1 MELTIHALF
10 DRQLHQTPG
19 HTAVSFG
26 DGTLTYADLDREA
39 SRLSKAIIARSPDSA
54 AIGISTIRRPEMIIG
69 VLAILRSGKAYLP
82 LDPSYPADRLQQIVT
97 DSGIDTC
104 LSMSTGAEAALAS
117 LQGLTILPFD
127 AGMPAGTELTPT
139 HDRNPS
145 GAYILYTSGST
156 GRSKGVSMGHGP
168 LVNLLQWQSR
178 HSAATTGTRTLQF
191 APLTFDVSFQEL
203 FATLTTGG
211 TLVLIEDE
219 LRLDPQKLLR
229 FIEAEQVNRIFLP
242 FVALQ
247 YITEAADAT
256 KLYPPCL
263 SEVMTAGEQ
272 LKITPQVVSFFSALP
287 GATLFNQYGP
297 TETHV
302 VTELVLDGDPAA
314 WPALPTIGKPI
325 DNTGA
330 WILDPRQRLLPG
342 GEIGELCFSGACLS
356 EGYLHRPDLTA
367 QKYQEWTHPEKGQM
381 RIYRTGDL
389 ARYLPDGNI
398 EFLGRM
404 DDQVKI
410 RGYRIEL
417 AEIEVVLN
425 QAADVRQAAVVAI
438 EDVPGTKRL
447 VAYMVSSSGK
457 KDTSSLR
464 QHIARTL
471 PDYMMPAAFVWL
483 DELPY
488 TTSGKI
494 DKRALPKPGIQRPEL
509 SVLYKAPVTKTETLL
524 STLWASLLQLDRVG
538 TEDNFFELGGN
549 SLVALRTVAALQQQ
563 HGLDLPITKIYQYP
577 TIKAVAGWLDGGKN
591 PQLRLPKDH
600 NSRNSGNPAN
610 DEIAIIGM
618 AGRFPGAATI
628 EELWT
633 LLKAGKETVS
643 FFNKEELDA
652 SIPASLRDDPDY
664 VPARGIIDG
673 AEAFDAGFFGINP
686 RLAELMDPQQ
696 RIFLEIAWEAL
707 EKTGYLP
714 ENYPGSIGVFA
725 GSGNNSYYLNNVLPN
740 KDLVDKVGGFQ
751 VMTFNEKDYVASRV
765 AYILNLKGPAVSI
778 HSGCSTSLLAIAQ
791 AVESLRK
798 GQCDIALAGGAS
810 VTAPIRSGHLYQEGA
825 MLSRDGHCRPFDA
838 GAQGTTFSD
847 GAGIVL
853 LKSRQQAEKDGDTIY
868 AIIKGVG
875 VNNDGG
881 GKGSFTAPSAE
892 GQAGAIAMAIAEAG
906 IAPSSISYVEA
917 HGTATPLGDPIE
929 IEGLQMAFGQQ
940 AEQQYCALGSIKSN
954 MGHLTAAAG
963 VAGLIKTTLALWHR
977 ELPPSINFTSANP
990 AIDFGQSPF
999 FVNTSLRNWQS
1010 TGPRRA
1016 GVSSFGVGGTNV
1028 HVILEEAPKAVV
1040 PSSGIPEPAVP
1051 GSASPEP
1058 AAYRSARPIHLIA
1071 WSARTPQSRES
1082 YGSRLAAFAASNPA
1096 AFTASTPA
1104 ASAASTPSEPAAI
1117 APDSAGQHLAD
1128 IAFTLHT
1135 TRASFPARRFILAA
1149 DMADLL
1155 SQLQAPSPAPSTT
1168 GILEEART
1176 DIVFLFPGQ
1185 GSQQVNMGRELYQH
1199 EPVFRQAVDECAHLL
1214 QPIMGEDIREVLYP
1228 QQDTPETASRIN
1240 HTLYAQPALFVIEYA
1255 LSCLWKSWGI
1265 TPAAFAGH
1273 SIGEFV
1279 AAHLAGVFSLRDGL
1293 HLVAARGRMMAQQP
1307 GGSMLSIRAAQDR
1320 IIPLLP
1326 STLSVAAVN
1335 SPELCVVSGSHAAI
1349 SAFSLRLE
1357 AEGIQNKVL
1366 FTSHAFHSAMMDPVV
1381 EPFRQ
1386 LVASIPLSL
1395 PRLPIV
1401 STATGKWLTDAQA
1414 TDPNYW
1420 AEHLRA
1426 TVRFSDAV
1434 TTLLDNGNRLM
1445 LEVGPGK
1452 VTSVLVRQHRHARPA
1467 TVVSSLDAEEGGSQY
1482 RAVLKALG
1490 QLWLNGIQPDWKA
1503 FYNGQQRRKIELPGY
1518 AFDRHPAWV
1527 NPPQTQMQT
1536 QPQMQTPQQPQP
1548 QAAARTIP
1556 TPQNKPMRTT
1566 AIIGKVKEILED
1578 ASGIE
1583 LQTADP
1589 DASFVEL
1596 GLDSL
1601 LLTQVALNLKKSFN
1615 LPITFRQLN
1624 EEFGSLNLLVTY
1636 LDASLPPD
1644 PIQAQPLT
1652 QPLLNTLPIT
1662 APTSQPAPGAP
1673 LYHPATGNNGTVI
1686 GLISQQIQLLA
1697 QQIALLQGAPP
1708 APATVIGAPAPIVAA
1723 PQASA
1728 APTFTPSPSSIP
1740 APSANGNGKGK
1751 IEGELSAEELAEIKK
1766 PFGATARIEK
1776 NARELNTTQQTFLDS
1791 LVSRYTA
1798 KTASSKSY
1806 TAQHR
1811 SYMADPRVVTGFKPQ
1826 TKEIVYPIVVN
1837 RSKGSRLW
1845 DLDGNEYI
1853 DALNG
1858 FGSNMLGYQPDIIV
1872 RALQDQIEK
1881 GYEIGPQHELAGPVS
1896 KLICE
1901 FTGADRAALCNTGSE
1916 AVLGAMR
1923 IARTVT
1929 GRSTIV
1935 AFAGS
1940 YHGIVDEVIVRGSK
1954 KGRSY
1959 PAAPGIMPEAVQNM
1973 LILDYGTE
1981 ESLRIIKERA
1991 HELAAVLVEPV
2002 QSRRPEFQ
2010 PVEFLQHLRKI
2021 TEDAGT
2027 ALIFD
2032 EVITG
2037 FRVHPGGAQA
2047 LFGVKADLGTYGKV
2061 IGAGISIGVIA
2072 GKKEFM
2078 NALDGGD
2085 WKYGDA
2091 STPEAGVTYFAGTF
2105 VRHPLAL
2112 AASKASLEYMK
2123 AKGPALQQSLTDNAR
2138 HLADSCNAICQHNG
2152 LPLFVAQFG
2161 SLWKIK
2167 WKEEIPYSELLF
2179 TLMRDKG
2186 IHILDGFPCFLTE
2199 AHSRQDVDT
2208 IIEKFKESIEQL
2220 IAAGFLPGDSSNPM
2234 VLKKNLERKSALKVE
2249 ETATIPG
2256 ARLGRDTEG
2265 NPAWF
2270 INDPDRPGKYLQ
2282 VN

>member
-1 MELTIHALF
+1 MEMSIHSLF
-10 DRQLHQTPG
+10 ERQLRLTPDYI
-19 HTAVSFG
+19 AVSFG
-26 DGTLTYADLDREA
+26 ERILTYADLDREA
-39 SRLSKAIIARSPDSA
+39 SRLSQAIIARSPNSA
-54 AIGISTIRRPEMIIG
+54 AIGISTMRRIEMVIG

-82 LDPSYPADRLQQIVT
+82 LDPSYPADRLQQIVS

-104 LSMSTGAEAALAS
+104 LSMSTEEEATLAS
-117 LQGLTILPFD
+117 LQGLSPLSFNATTAAVDLTAIQNREPF
-127 AGMPAGTELTPT
+127 L
-139 HDRNPS
+139 
-145 GAYILYTSGST
+145 AYLLYTSGST
-156 GRSKGVSMGHGP
+156 GKSKGVCMGHAP
-168 LVNLLQWQSR
+168 LVNLLQWQQK
-178 HSAATTGTRTLQF
+178 HSIAAAGTRTLQF

-229 FIEAEQVNRIFLP
+229 FIGSEGINRIFLP

-247 YITEAADAT
+247 YITEAADNA
-256 KLYPPCL
+256 KLFPSSL
-263 SEVMTAGEQ
+263 QEVMTAGEQ
-272 LKITPQVVSFFSALP
+272 LKITPQVVNFFSALP
-287 GATLFNQYGP
+287 GAVLYNQYGP

-302 VTELVLDGDPAA
+302 VTELVLQGDPNA
-314 WPALPTIGKPI
+314 WPALPNIGKPI

-330 WILDPRQRLLPG
+330 WILDPQQRLLPDG
-342 GEIGELCFSGACLS
+342 DIGELCFSGVCLS
-356 EGYLHRPDLTA
+356 EGYLHRPELTA
-367 QKYQEWTHPEKGQM
+367 QKYLHWTHPEKGQL
-381 RIYRTGDL
+381 RLYRTGDL

-417 AEIEVVLN
+417 GEIEVVLN
-425 QAADVRQAAVVAI
+425 QASDVQQSVVIAR

-457 KDTSSLR
+457 KDTQALR
-464 QHIARTL
+464 QLLARTL

-483 DELPY
+483 DELPH

-494 DKRALPKPGIQRPEL
+494 DKRALPKPEIKRPEL
-509 SVLYKAPVTKTETLL
+509 TVLYKAPATKTETLL
-524 STLWASLLQLDRVG
+524 AGLWAGLLQLDKVG
-538 TEDNFFELGGN
+538 SEDNFFELGGN
-549 SLVALRTVAALQQQ
+549 SLVALKTVAVLQQE
-563 HGLDLPITKIYQYP
+563 HGLDLPITKLYQFP
-577 TIKAVAGWLDGGKN
+577 TVKTVAAWLDGGKKARI
-591 PQLRLPKDH
+591 QLPKDH
-600 NSRNSGNPAN
+600 GRRTTGAGN
-610 DEIAIIGM
+610 DDIAIIGM

-628 EELWT
+628 DELWT
-633 LLKAGKETVS
+633 ILKTGKETVS
-643 FFNKEELDA
+643 FFSKEELDA
-652 SIPASLRDDPDY
+652 AIPASLRNDPDY
-664 VPARGIIDG
+664 VPVRGIIDG
-673 AEAFDAGFFGINP
+673 ADTFDAGFFGISP

-714 ENYPGSIGVFA
+714 EKYSGSIGVFA
-725 GSGNNSYYLNNVLPN
+725 GSGNNSYYLNNVIPN
-740 KDLVDKVGGFQ
+740 KELVDRVGSFQ
-751 VMTFNEKDYVASRV
+751 VMTYNEKDYVASRT
-765 AYILNLKGPAVSI
+765 AYVLNLKGPAVSV
-778 HSGCSTSLLAIAQ
+778 HSGCSTSLLAVAQ
-791 AVESLRK
+791 AMDSLRK

-810 VTAPIRSGHLYQEGA
+810 VTAPIRSGHIYQDGA

-838 GAQGTTFSD
+838 EAQGTTFSD

-853 LKSRQQAEKDGDTIY
+853 LKRREQAEKDGDTIY
-868 AIIKGVG
+868 AVLKGAG
-875 VNNDGG
+875 INNDGS

-906 IAPSSISYVEA
+906 FEASSISYVEA

-929 IEGLQMAFGQQ
+929 IEGLRMAFGDQSKK
-940 AEQQYCALGSIKSN
+940 QYCAIGSIKSN

-977 ELPPSINFTSANP
+977 QLPPSINYNSANP
-990 AIDFGQSPF
+990 AIDFGQTPF
-999 FVNTSLRNWQS
+999 FVNTALRDWQAN
-1010 TGPRRA
+1010 GLRRA

-1028 HVILEEAPKAVV
+1028 HVVVEEAPQ
-1040 PSSGIPEPAVP
+1040 PAP
-1051 GSASPEP
+1051 AGSP
-1058 AAYRSARPIHLIA
+1058 AGRPVQLVT
-1071 WSARTPQSRES
+1071 WSARTPQSREA
-1082 YGSRLAAFAASNPA
+1082 YGNRLAACAA
-1096 AFTASTPA
+1096 TATPG
-1104 ASAASTPSEPAAI
+1104 S
-1117 APDSAGQHLAD
+1117 LAD
-1128 IAFTLHT
+1128 IAFTLQS
-1135 TRASFPARRFILAA
+1135 TRAEFAARRFVLAT
-1149 DMADLL
+1149 DEKDLVR
-1155 SQLQAPSPAPSTT
+1155 QLRQPAPAPSTT
-1168 GILEEART
+1168 GILEESRT

-1185 GSQQVNMGRELYQH
+1185 GSQQVNMGLQLYEH
-1199 EPVFRQAVDECAHLL
+1199 EAVFRQAVDECAQLL
-1214 QPIMGEDIREVLYP
+1214 LPVMGEDIRGILYP
-1228 QQDTPETASRIN
+1228 RQNTPDTAARIN
-1240 HTLYAQPALFVIEYA
+1240 NTLYAQPALFVIEYA

-1265 TPAAFAGH
+1265 VPAAFAGH

-1279 AAHLAGVFSLRDGL
+1279 AAHLAGVFSLKDGL
-1293 HLVAARGRMMAQQP
+1293 HLIATRGRMMSEQP
-1307 GGSMLSIRAAQDR
+1307 GGSMLSIRAPHEKIA
-1320 IIPLLP
+1320 PLLP
-1326 STLSVAAVN
+1326 GTLSMAAVN
-1335 SPELCVVSGSHAAI
+1335 SPELCVVSGPTAEI
-1349 SAFSLRLE
+1349 TTFSALLE
-1357 AEGIQNKVL
+1357 SQGIQNKPL
-1366 FTSHAFHSAMMDPVV
+1366 YTSHAFHSAMMDAVV

-1395 PRLPIV
+1395 PRLPIA
-1401 STATGKWLTDAQA
+1401 STATGKWLTDTEA
-1414 TDPNYW
+1414 TSPAYW
-1420 AEHLRA
+1420 AAHLRE
-1426 TVRFSDAV
+1426 TVRFSGAV
-1434 TTLLDNGNRLM
+1434 TTLLENDNRLM

-1452 VTSVLVRQHRHARPA
+1452 VTAVLVRQHRTAKPA
-1467 TVVSSLDAEEGGSQY
+1467 TAISSLDAEEGASQY
-1482 RAVLKALG
+1482 HAVLKALG
-1490 QLWLNGIQPDWKA
+1490 QLWLNGIQPNWNA
-1503 FYNGQQRRKIELPGY
+1503 FYAGQQRRRLELPAY
-1518 AFDRHPAWV
+1518 AFDRQPAWV
-1527 NPPQTQMQT
+1527 NPPQPPAPQA
-1536 QPQMQTPQQPQP
+1536 QPSPLQPQP
-1548 QAAARTIP
+1548 HTSMSFPI
-1556 TPQNKPMRTT
+1556 TENLTQNRPMRTT
-1566 AIIGKVKEILED
+1566 ELIRKVKEILED

-1583 LQTADP
+1583 LQAADP
-1589 DASFVEL
+1589 DTSFVEL

-1615 LPITFRQLN
+1615 LPISFRQLN
-1624 EEFGSLNLLVTY
+1624 EEYGSLNLLVTY
-1636 LDASLPPD
+1636 LDANLPPD
-1644 PIQAQPLT
+1644 PVQVQSQQLPQAQLQAQPQT
-1652 QPLLNTLPIT
+1652 YAQH
-1662 APTSQPAPGAP
+1662 QPAYAQQPMAYAQQP
-1673 LYHPATGNNGTVI
+1673 IAYAQQSAIPAGGNNATVI
-1686 GLISQQIQLLA
+1686 ALISQQIQLLA
-1697 QQIALLQGAPP
+1697 QQIALLQGGIPMPVYQQAAPVVAIP
-1708 APATVIGAPAPIVAA
+1708 QAMAAPA
-1723 PQASA
+1723 
-1728 APTFTPSPSSIP
+1728 FIP
-1740 APSANGNGKGK
+1740 APSANGNGKPK
-1751 IEGELSAEELAEIKK
+1751 MEGDLTAEELVEHKK
-1766 PFGATARIEK
+1766 PFGATAKIDK
-1776 NARELNTTQQTFLDS
+1776 NARELDVRQQAFLND
-1791 LVSRYTA
+1791 LVARYTA
-1798 KTASSKSY
+1798 KTATSKRY
-1806 TAQHR
+1806 TAEHR

-1858 FGSNMLGYQPDIIV
+1858 FGSNMLGYQPGIIV
-1872 RALQDQIEK
+1872 NAIHEQMEK

-1901 FTGADRAALCNTGSE
+1901 FTGFDRAALCNTGSE

-1954 KGRSY
+1954 KLKSF

-2010 PVEFLQHLRKI
+2010 PVEFLKKLRTI

-2027 ALIFD
+2027 CLIFD

-2037 FRVHPGGAQA
+2037 FRMHPGGAQA

-2061 IGAGISIGVIA
+2061 IGSGISIGVIA
-2072 GKKEFM
+2072 GRKLYM

-2085 WKYGDA
+2085 WKYGDN

-2123 AKGPALQQSLTDNAR
+2123 AKGPALQQLLTDNTKY
-2138 HLADSCNAICQHNG
+2138 LADSFNAISKRHE
-2152 LPLFVAQFG
+2152 LPLYVAQFG

-2167 WKEEIPYSELLF
+2167 WKEEITYGELLF

-2199 AHSRQDVDT
+2199 AHSRKDIDT
-2208 IIEKFKESIEQL
+2208 IIEKFEQSVDQL
-2220 IAAGFLPGDSSNPM
+2220 IDAGFLQSINANPT
-2234 VLKKNLERKSALKVE
+2234 VLNKNPEIKVD
-2249 ETATIPG
+2249 ETPLIPG
-2256 ARLGRDTEG
+2256 ARLGRDQDG

>member
-1 MELTIHALF
+1 MELSIHSLF
-10 DRQLHQTPG
+10 DRQFRQTPG
-19 HTAVSFG
+19 LPAVRFG
-26 DGTLTYADLDREA
+26 DRILTYADLDREA
-39 SRLSKAIIARSPDSA
+39 TRLAQAIITRSPNSA
-54 AIGISTIRRPEMIIG
+54 AIGISTIRRPEMIVG

-82 LDPSYPADRLQQIVT
+82 LDPSYPVDRLQQIVS

-104 LSMSTGAEAALAS
+104 LCMRTEEEAVLAS
-117 LQGLTILPFD
+117 LQGLEPMPFD
-127 AGMPAGTELTPT
+127 AEASSAADLTVTPQ
-139 HDRNPS
+139 RNPFL
-145 GAYILYTSGST
+145 AYILYTSGST
-156 GRSKGVSMGHGP
+156 GKSKGVCMGHGP
-168 LVNLLQWQSR
+168 LVNLLQWQQR
-178 HSAATTGTRTLQF
+178 HSTATAGTRTLQF
-191 APLTFDVSFQEL
+191 APLTFDVSFQEV

-211 TLVLIEDE
+211 TLILIEDE

-229 FIEAEQVNRIFLP
+229 FIGTEGINRIFLP

-247 YITEAADAT
+247 YITEAADASN
-256 KLYPPCL
+256 LFPSCL
-263 SEVMTAGEQ
+263 REVMTAGEQ
-272 LKITPQVVSFFSALP
+272 LKITPQVVNFFSALP

-302 VTELVLDGDPAA
+302 VTELVLRGEPAS
-314 WPALPTIGKPI
+314 WPPLPTIGTPI

-330 WILDPRQRLLPG
+330 WILDPENERKRLMPDG
-342 GEIGELCFSGACLS
+342 AIGELCFSGDCLS
-356 EGYLHRPDLTA
+356 EGYLHRPELTA
-367 QKYQEWTHPEKGQM
+367 EKYQLWTHPEKGQL

-404 DDQVKI
+404 DHQVKI

-417 AEIEVVLN
+417 GEIEVVLN
-425 QAADVRQAAVVAI
+425 QAADVGQAVVVAR

-447 VAYMVSSSGK
+447 VAYLVSSNGR
-457 KDTSSLR
+457 KDTPALR

-483 DELPY
+483 DELPH

-494 DKRALPKPGIQRPEL
+494 DKLSLPKPEIRRPDL
-509 SVLYKAPVTKTETLL
+509 AVLYKAPVSKTETIIA
-524 STLWASLLQLDRVG
+524 TLWAAFLQLDRIG

-549 SLVALRTVAALQQQ
+549 SLVALKTVAALQQQ
-563 HGLDLPITKIYQYP
+563 HGLDLPITRLYQFP
-577 TIKAVAGWLDGGKN
+577 TIKALAAWLEDGVTTR
-591 PQLRLPKDH
+591 LRLPKDH
-600 NSRNSGNPAN
+600 GRRNTGNAA
-610 DEIAIIGM
+610 DDDIAIIGM
-618 AGRFPGAATI
+618 AGRFPGASTI

-633 LLKAGKETVS
+633 LLKEGKETVS
-643 FFNKEELDA
+643 FFTKEELDA
-652 SIPASLRDDPDY
+652 SIPKDLRNDPDY

-673 AEAFDAGFFGINP
+673 ADTFDAGFFGISP

-714 ENYPGSIGVFA
+714 DTDRFSGSIGVFA
-725 GSGNNSYYLNNVLPN
+725 GSGNNSYYLNNVIPN
-740 KDLVDKVGGFQ
+740 KELVDRVGGFQ
-751 VMTFNEKDYVASRV
+751 VMTYNEKDYVASRT
-765 AYILNLKGPAVSI
+765 AYILDLKGPAVSV
-778 HSGCSTSLLAIAQ
+778 HSGCSTSLLAVAQ
-791 AVESLRK
+791 AMDSLRK
-798 GQCDIALAGGAS
+798 GYCDIALAGGAS
-810 VTAPIRSGHLYQEGA
+810 VTAPIRSGHVYQEGA

-838 GAQGTTFSD
+838 EAQGTTFSD
-847 GAGIVL
+847 GAGVVL
-853 LKSRQQAEKDGDTIY
+853 LKTRQQAEKDGDTIY
-868 AIIKGVG
+868 AVIKGAG

-906 IAPSSISYVEA
+906 IDASSISYVEA

-929 IEGLQMAFGQQ
+929 IEGLRIAFGEQ
-940 AEQQYCALGSIKSN
+940 EKQQYCALGSIKSN

-977 ELPPSINFTSANP
+977 QLPPSINFSSANP
-990 AIDFGQSPF
+990 DIDFRQTPF
-999 FVNTSLRNWQS
+999 FVNTTLRDWQS

-1028 HVILEEAPKAVV
+1028 HVIVEEAQQPAQ
-1040 PSSGIPEPAVP
+1040 PSSTTT
-1051 GSASPEP
+1051 
-1058 AAYRSARPIHLIA
+1058 RPLQLITF
-1071 WSARTPQSRES
+1071 SARTPQSREA
-1082 YGSRLAAFAASNPA
+1082 YAGRLAAFASATPDPA
-1096 AFTASTPA
+1096 TASR
-1104 ASAASTPSEPAAI
+1104 E
-1117 APDSAGQHLAD
+1117 LAD
-1128 IAFTLHT
+1128 IAYTLQT
-1135 TRASFPARRFILAA
+1135 TRANFAARRFILAT
-1149 DMADLL
+1149 DEKHLVG
-1155 SQLQAPSPAPSTT
+1155 QLQQPSPAPSTS
-1168 GILEEART
+1168 GMLEEAPAGV
-1176 DIVFLFPGQ
+1176 VFLFPGQ
-1185 GSQQVNMGRELYQH
+1185 GSQQVNMGLELYQH
-1199 EPVFRQAVDECAHLL
+1199 EPVFRQAVDECARLL

-1228 QQDTPETASRIN
+1228 AQVTPETAGRIN
-1240 HTLYAQPALFVIEYA
+1240 NTLYAQPALFVIEYA
-1255 LSCLWKSWGI
+1255 LACLWKSWGI

-1279 AAHLAGVFSLRDGL
+1279 AAHLAGVFSLEAGL
-1293 HLVAARGRMMAQQP
+1293 QLIATRGRMMAEQP
-1307 GGSMLSIRAAQDR
+1307 AGSMLSIRAPHHK
-1320 IIPLLP
+1320 ITPLLP
-1326 STLSVAAVN
+1326 STLSLAAVN
-1335 SPELCVVSGSHAAI
+1335 SPELCVVSGPTDEI
-1349 SAFSLRLE
+1349 TAFSILLE
-1357 AEGIQNKVL
+1357 NQSVQNKTL
-1366 FTSHAFHSAMMDPVV
+1366 YTSHAFHSAMMDPVV

-1395 PRLPIV
+1395 PRLPIA
-1401 STATGKWLTDAQA
+1401 STATGKWLSDAEA
-1414 TDPNYW
+1414 TDPAYW
-1420 AEHLRA
+1420 AGHLRA
-1426 TVRFSDAV
+1426 TVRFSDAII
-1434 TTLLDNGNRLM
+1434 TLLDNGNRLM

-1452 VTSVLVRQHRHARPA
+1452 VASVLVRQHRTAKPA
-1467 TVVSSLDAEEGGSQY
+1467 AAISSLDTEESTSHY
-1482 RAVLKALG
+1482 YAILKALG
-1490 QLWLNGIQPDWKA
+1490 QLWLNGIQPDWKT
-1503 FYNGQQRRKIELPGY
+1503 FYTGQHRRRLELPAY
-1518 AFDRHPAWV
+1518 AFEKHPCWV
-1527 NPPQTQMQT
+1527 NPPQPPTQVQPTIEAAPAQHTPATDNST
-1536 QPQMQTPQQPQP
+1536 QHT
-1548 QAAARTIP
+1548 
-1556 TPQNKPMRTT
+1556 PMRTRELLLR
-1566 AIIGKVKEILED
+1566 KVKEIMED

-1583 LQTADP
+1583 LQTADA

-1624 EEFGSLNLLVTY
+1624 EEYGSFSLLVAY
-1636 LDASLPPD
+1636 LDANLPPD
-1644 PIQAQPLT
+1644 PVQQPQA
-1652 QPLLNTLPIT
+1652 T
-1662 APTSQPAPGAP
+1662 APMPQPVAATAPVNYIPVA
-1673 LYHPATGNNGTVI
+1673 GNNNTVI

-1697 QQIALLQGAPP
+1697 QQIALLQG
-1708 APATVIGAPAPIVAA
+1708 GAPAPAPVVAT

-1728 APTFTPSPSSIP
+1728 APTFTP
-1740 APSANGNGKGK
+1740 APSTNGKPK
-1751 IEGELSAEELAEIKK
+1751 TDGELTAEEVVEHKK
-1766 PFGATARIEK
+1766 PFGATAKIDRS
-1776 NARELNTTQQTFLDS
+1776 ARELDARQQSFLDD
-1791 LVSRYTA
+1791 LVARYTT
-1798 KTASSKSY
+1798 KTASSKGY
-1806 TAQHR
+1806 TAEHR
-1811 SYMADPRVVTGFKPQ
+1811 SYTADPRVVTGFKPQ

-1858 FGSNMLGYQPDIIV
+1858 FGSNMFGYQPDFIV
-1872 RALQDQIEK
+1872 KAIKEQMDK

-1901 FTGADRAALCNTGSE
+1901 FTGFDRAALCNTGSE

-1954 KGRSY
+1954 KLKSY

-1981 ESLRIIKERA
+1981 ETLRIIKERA
-1991 HELAAVLVEPV
+1991 HDLAAVLVEPV

-2010 PVEFLQHLRKI
+2010 PVEFLQQLRTI
-2021 TEDAGT
+2021 TENAGVC
-2027 ALIFD
+2027 LIFD

-2037 FRVHPGGAQA
+2037 FRMHPGGAQA

-2072 GKKEFM
+2072 GKKLYM

-2085 WKYGDA
+2085 WKYGDT
-2091 STPEAGVTYFAGTF
+2091 SVPEAGVTYFAGTF

-2123 AKGPALQQSLTDNAR
+2123 AKGPALQQSLTDKAKY
-2138 HLADSCNAICQHNG
+2138 LADACNAICQHHG

-2161 SLWKIK
+2161 SLWKLK
-2167 WKEEIPYSELLF
+2167 WKEDISYAELLF

-2208 IIEKFKESIEQL
+2208 IIEKFGESIAQL
-2220 IAAGFLPGDSSNPM
+2220 IDAGFLQTKITNPT
-2234 VLKKNLERKSALKVE
+2234 VLSKNPDIKVE
-2249 ETATIPG
+2249 ETSLIPG
-2256 ARLGRDTEG
+2256 ARLGRDKEG